1 MTQEDKKSDENKQ
14 EKNAALSSN
23 SESNPAS
30 EQIIPPIVPSES
42 EEEEIISHAI
52 TDAELP
58 EFKSKIGRKLFGPQI
73 TSKQAPPTPSV
84 PKELRKLNLRIELKL
99 IVLFQVVFVLKSFYS
114 VPRED
119 IAIGMLGILEYKGI
133 IVKEKRIVRRAI
145 ELWHANKLDIVDCYL
160 IACLEGDRQN
170 ILYSY
175 DRDFDKFEINRK
187 EP

>member
-1 MTQEDKKSDENKQ
+1 MMALLDTNVLIRFLTSDKTQKFREVYT
-14 EKNAALSSN
+14 LF
-23 SESNPAS
+23 ESL
-30 EQIIPPIVPSES
+30 E
-42 EEEEIISHAI
+42 H
-52 TDAELP
+52 
-58 EFKSKIGRKLFGPQI
+58 G
-73 TSKQAPPTPSV
+73 
-84 PKELRKLNLRIELKL
+84 NLRVELKL

-119 IAIGMLGILEYKGI
+119 IAPGILGILEYKGI
-133 IVKEKRIVRRAI
+133 IVKEKKIVRRTM

-160 IACLEGDRQN
+160 IACLEGDKQN